1 MYMDRVSGYVL
12 AGGQSTRMGEDKAV
26 LSIGG
31 QTFVER
37 AANALSTVARSV
49 TVVGLRGNYDGHLK
63 IIPDA
68 LESRGSIVGLY
79 TALADCGT
87 EFAAVLACDL
97 PFANPDLLKELVGS
111 IGEFEAAMP
120 MQQDGRLQPL
130 CAVYRRDVC
139 LPHVERILASDNW
152 RLQQLGSLLRVSIIK
167 PVGVRWSMNVNT
179 PAEML
184 TAIEMAGKV

>member
-1 MYMDRVSGYVL
+1 MNMDSVSGYVL
-12 AGGQSTRMGEDKAV
+12 AGGQSARMGEDKAV
-26 LSIGG
+26 LSFGG

-37 AANALSTVARSV
+37 AANALSMVARSV
-49 TVVGLRGNYDGHLK
+49 TIVGLRGNYDGHLN

-68 LESRGSIVGLY
+68 LESRGSVVGLY
-79 TALADCGT
+79 TALVDCET

-97 PFANPDLLKELVGS
+97 PFAIADLLKELVGS

-139 LPHVERILASDNW
+139 LPLVERIVASDNW
-152 RLQQLGSLLRVSIIK
+152 RLQQLGSLLKVSIIK
-167 PVGVRWSMNVNT
+167 PAGARWSMNVNT
-179 PAEML
+179 PADL
-184 TAIEMAGKV
+184 LKAIELADRV